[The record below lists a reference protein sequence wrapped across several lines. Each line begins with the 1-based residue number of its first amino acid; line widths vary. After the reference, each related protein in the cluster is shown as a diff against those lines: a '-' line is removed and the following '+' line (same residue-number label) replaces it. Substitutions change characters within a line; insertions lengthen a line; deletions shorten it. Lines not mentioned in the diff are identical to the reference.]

1 MRCGRCN
8 ASVADDDRFFSDC
21 GAPLEVACPSCGEPV
36 AVRELLS
43 QYFAA
48 ARTVIGRYGGVVE
61 KFIDDA
67 VMAVWG
73 TPVATEGDAERAVR
87 AALDLVARVAE
98 LGQEADVPGLAVRA
112 GVVTGEVAVNLGAV
126 QEGMVA
132 GDAVNTAARV
142 QAAAEAMMATL
153 HDLRTSESPDDLMS
167 LDVLEAEVAVARG
180 APEDALRRARSALA
194 HADTLGL
201 SSMSWTWALAV
212 RAAFELADHAA
223 VRELLAMLDSYPL
236 GPHPPVVAARART
249 SLRPARRRRRRSG
262 SHNAFRQRHQRPAQV
277 QYALPS
283 RPRLARSRCLPHRPR
298 RRRHRRSGRRRSPRH
313 HTTSALPAARRPGRR
328 HRASTVPGPG
338 LDGHSRRGPQPLPR
352 RAPAP

>member
-142 QAAAEAMMATL
+142 QVAAEAMMATL

-236 GPHPPVVAARART
+236 GHIPPL
-249 SLRPARRRRRRSG
+249 LRPERELACARLAAADGAQAATTLFASAISGLRRFSTPYHLAHG
-262 SHNAFRQRHQRPAQV
+262 LLDHAAYLTGLGDAVTAALAVDEAHAIAQRP
-277 QYALPS
+277 
-283 RPRLARSRCLPHRPR
+283 RC
-298 RRRHRRSGRRRSPRH
+298 
-313 HTTSALPAARRPGRR
+313 
-328 HRASTVPGPG
+328 
-338 LDGHSRRGPQPLPR
+338 QPLVD
-352 RAPAP
+352 RADAIELAQSRVQA